1 MKKWTWPVAVG
12 VVVVVAI
19 LLMRRG
25 SSEGDIRRL
34 VEDVQTAALDGI
46 SRQNPN
52 ALDTYFATVEE
63 GAQENGLAETQ
74 GAYKNFAAQ
83 LRAESIQIHSFNL
96 QAVEVHEEAG
106 LARVTYQM
114 HLSVIR
120 GGAAVFTVRFTQD
133 LAVLRTA
140 RGWRI
145 SGGDAPQIQET
156 TGIWPPR

>member
-1 MKKWTWPVAVG
+1 MKKWTWITAIG
-12 VVVVVAI
+12 VIVVLVIV
-19 LLMRRG
+19 LTQR
-25 SSEGDIRRL
+25 SSSDSDIRRL
-34 VEDVQTAALDGI
+34 IENVQTAALDGTN
-46 SRQNPN
+46 RGNPN

-63 GAQENGLAETQ
+63 GAQENGLTETQ
-74 GAYKNFAAQ
+74 GAYKNFITQ
-83 LRAESIQIHSFNL
+83 MSGESVQIHSFNIE
-96 QAVEVHEEAG
+96 AVEVHEDAG

-133 LAVLRTA
+133 LAVLRTP

-145 SGGDAPQIQET
+145 SGGDTPQIEET